1 MSGYARLSPS
11 RNLLPS
17 HFQASPHEPKC
28 PPPSYHFTVHI
39 VLSTH
44 TPTSKMFPFLLQA
57 AATIVIV
64 AISRSPLYDWSKEQ
78 LLGAHKLQPTI
89 PETPEWEG
97 IFSLRNAVNK
107 PHPSLL
113 PTLTP
118 IPITHTHHLSKPGL
132 TTAYLRHT

>member
-1 MSGYARLSPS
+1 ML
-11 RNLLPS
+11 
-17 HFQASPHEPKC
+17 
-28 PPPSYHFTVHI
+28 
-39 VLSTH
+39 
-44 TPTSKMFPFLLQA
+44 PFLLQA
-57 AATIVIV
+57 ATAIVIV
-64 AISRSPLYDWSKEQ
+64 VISRSSLYDWSKEQ
-78 LLGAHKLQPTI
+78 LLGTQKLQPI
-89 PETPEWEG
+89 PENREWEG